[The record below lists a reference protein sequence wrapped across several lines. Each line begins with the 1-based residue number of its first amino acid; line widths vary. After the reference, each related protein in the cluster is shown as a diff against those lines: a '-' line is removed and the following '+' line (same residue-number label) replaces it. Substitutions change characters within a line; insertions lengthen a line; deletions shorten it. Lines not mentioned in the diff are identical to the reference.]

1 MFLRAPSAE
10 RSRASTQPMGVERTQ
25 ASQLAGLVPR
35 RASYRHL
42 PQCGDSADG
51 VAPARHGRVKLRGLH
66 DLLTVGALT
75 NHVNY
80 DDAIGMVQLDHGLQP
95 DRLQLEFGGMNADRQ
110 FQLPQAF

>member
-1 MFLRAPSAE
+1 MLTCGPEFCYC
-10 RSRASTQPMGVERTQ
+10 ST
-25 ASQLAGLVPR
+25 
-35 RASYRHL
+35 
-42 PQCGDSADG
+42 
-51 VAPARHGRVKLRGLH
+51 PARHGRVELRGLH